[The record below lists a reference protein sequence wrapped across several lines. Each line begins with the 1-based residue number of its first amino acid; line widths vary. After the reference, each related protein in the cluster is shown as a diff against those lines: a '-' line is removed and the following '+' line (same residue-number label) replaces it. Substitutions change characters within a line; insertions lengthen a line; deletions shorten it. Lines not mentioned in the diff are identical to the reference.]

1 MTKMTTHIGDKAR
14 TFCTRCWRSMKK
26 EVASATWETREAFL
40 REVASEL
47 TWKAE
52 WEPAKQIGVKGT
64 VQGTAYAKM
73 HLAGSV
79 RYSVGW
85 KHRVDRDG
93 AERGRL
99 GR

>member
-1 MTKMTTHIGDKAR
+1 
-14 TFCTRCWRSMKK
+14 MKK

-52 WEPAKQIGVKGT
+52 RELAKQIGVKGT
-64 VQGTAYAKM
+64 IQGTACTKM
-73 HLAGSV
+73 HLAGSETV
-79 RYSVGW
+79 TDSVW
-85 KHRVDRDG
+85 WEHRVDRGG

-99 GR
+99 G